1 MGTSPAKNLI
11 PPTGFQPFWTNGVGM
26 VNNMITPPKMFVA
39 FSPVL
44 LNPRI
49 LVHRF
54 VLRTYCTSAQVPV
67 FHSYLNAAIP
77 VGSIEKRC
85 GVIGVT
91 TFPAVY
97 QVQNGGIPA
106 FGQIYP
112 RGLD

>member
-1 MGTSPAKNLI
+1 MSTSPAKNLL
-11 PPTGFQPFWTNGVGM
+11 PPIGFQSFWTNGAPST
-26 VNNMITPPKMFVA
+26 NNIAIPPKMFAA

-49 LVHRF
+49 LVPRF
-54 VLRTYCTSAQVPV
+54 VLRTFFSSAQVPV